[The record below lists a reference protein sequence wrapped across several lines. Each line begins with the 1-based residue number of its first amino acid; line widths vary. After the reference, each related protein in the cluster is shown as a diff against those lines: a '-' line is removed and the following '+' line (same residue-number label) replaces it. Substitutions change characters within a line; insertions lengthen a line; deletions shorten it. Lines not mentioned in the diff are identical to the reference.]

1 MKILQYSILFL
12 FLTGVSNQVI
22 AQQKRKILYRA
33 DSLFFAKQDGE
44 SYRKLKNNVVFEQ
57 KSTTVYCDSSF
68 FYPARNVM
76 EAYGRV
82 RIVDDSVTIT
92 SRRLV
97 YDGNERKARLR
108 DNVVYTRGERQLYT
122 DYLDYDLETE
132 VANYFNNGRLVD
144 TTNTLTSEIGYFYAQ
159 QNYALFWNEV
169 VLTAPNYVLEAD
181 TLRYNTVTKIAYT
194 YGPTEVTTDDGTIL
208 YSQASEFR
216 TVSDQSQF
224 VEGNIETQDYTL
236 IGDELFFDDIRKY
249 YKAIGNVKLIAKDK
263 DVIITGKEGFY
274 DKRNGL
280 SKVFGDPLMKRIL
293 SKDTLFT
300 SADTFKVVADTFY
313 VSADT
318 LVSIESEF
326 DSLKRILAYHDVK
339 MFKDG
344 LQGIADSVSY
354 FLADSIIYFYR
365 DPVMWNEKN
374 QIEADTI
381 YLEISSNEIKTMH
394 MITNSFMTQEDTIT
408 NYNQIKGRNMIADF
422 EFNQIKTID
431 VDGNGE
437 LLYYALEEGD
447 STIMGLN
454 KLFTSKMRMRFRDKT
469 LINFSAYNN
478 PDAQFIPPHEFTPEI
493 QKLEGFSWRIQERPS
508 LFDVAPYLDSL
519 HQLQTVDSIADP
531 VKPALP
537 LEEDES
543 IPLKRES
550 RKMPR
555 ADKGAAASQNLLKKE
570 LPVEQ

>member
-12 FLTGVSNQVI
+12 FLVVVAGEAV
-22 AQQKRKILYRA
+22 AQQKRKIQYRA
-33 DSLFFAKQDGE
+33 DSLFFAKKDGE

-57 KSTTVYCDSSF
+57 KSTIVYCDSSF

-92 SRRLV
+92 SRRLI
-97 YDGNERKARLR
+97 YDGNARSAKLR
-108 DNVVYTRGERQLYT
+108 DKVVYTRGERQLFT
-122 DYLDYDLETE
+122 DFLDYDLETE
-132 VANYFNNGRLVD
+132 VANYFNNGKLVD

-169 VLTAPNYVLEAD
+169 VLTAPDYVLEAD
-181 TLRYNTVTKIAYT
+181 TLRYNTITKVATT
-194 YGPTEVTTDDGTIL
+194 YGPTEVTSDDGTIL

-216 TVSDQSQF
+216 TVTDQSQF

-236 IGDELFFDDIRKY
+236 IGDELFFDDLRKY

-263 DVIITGKEGFY
+263 DIIITGDEGFY
-274 DKRNGL
+274 DKKNGL
-280 SKVFGDPLMKRIL
+280 SKVFGNPLMKRIL
-293 SKDTLFT
+293 SRDTLFIT
-300 SADTFKVVADTFY
+300 PDTFKIAADTFY
-313 VSADT
+313 VAADT
-318 LVSIESEF
+318 LVSVESEY
-326 DSLKRILAYHDVK
+326 DSLKRILAYHHVK
-339 MFKDG
+339 MFKEG

-354 FLADSIIYFYR
+354 FLADSIIYFYH

-381 YLEISSNEIKTMH
+381 YLEVSSDEIKTMH
-394 MITNSFMTQEDTIT
+394 MIANSFMTQEDTIH

-422 EFNQIKTID
+422 ELNQIKTID

-447 STIMGLN
+447 STVMGLN
-454 KLFTSKMRMRFRDKT
+454 KLFTSRMRMRFRNKT

-493 QKLEGFSWRIQERPS
+493 QKLEGFNWRIAERPT
-508 LFDVAPYLDSL
+508 LFELAPYLDSL
-519 HQLQTVDSIADP
+519 NVIP
-531 VKPALP
+531 KEKVKPSLP
-537 LEEDES
+537 LEKDES
-543 IPLKRES
+543 VPIRREP
-550 RKMPR
+550 RKPPKS
-555 ADKGAAASQNLLKKE
+555 AGDVPSSQILLKKE
-570 LPVEQ
+570 PAHEQ